1 MKLSKIIL
9 ENKKVVIREEL
20 TLSNEDINKLSEAIS
35 IKLEE
40 YLDTGNQEIVARS
53 VSAAINELIQNNEK

>member
-9 ENKKVVIREEL
+9 ENKKIVVREEL
-20 TLSNEDINKLSEAIS
+20 ILSNEDINKLTEAIS

-53 VSAAINELIQNNEK
+53 VSAAINELVQNNEK

>member
-20 TLSNEDINKLSEAIS
+20 TLSNEDVNKLSEAIS

-53 VSAAINELIQNNEK
+53 VTAAINELIQNNEK

>member
-9 ENKKVVIREEL
+9 ENKKIVVREEL
-20 TLSNEDINKLSEAIS
+20 ILSNDDINKLTEAIS

-53 VSAAINELIQNNEK
+53 VSAAINELVQNNEK

>member
-9 ENKKVVIREEL
+9 ENKKIVVREEL

-53 VSAAINELIQNNEK
+53 VAAAINELIQNNEK

>member
-9 ENKKVVIREEL
+9 ENKKIVVREEL
-20 TLSNEDINKLSEAIS
+20 ILSNEDINKLTEAIS

-40 YLDTGNQEIVARS
+40 YLDTGNKDIVARS
-53 VSAAINELIQNNEK
+53 VSAAINELVQNNEK